1 MKKLKENFKGFAK
14 IKQKGDEFIGKAIL
28 IILALIIGGIM
39 IATLKPQFQGFMEKT
54 GTKINSFFDDA
65 GAGAGGE

>member
-1 MKKLKENFKGFAK
+1 MKNFKESFKGFAK

-28 IILALIIGGIM
+28 IVLALIIGGIM

-54 GTKINSFFDDA
+54 GTKMNSFFEDA
-65 GAGAGGE
+65 SVGG